1 MIKVILT
8 LNILCV
14 INHVIE
20 EKRCFEIFI
29 WNSGFSSS
37 EVWNFVFT
45 FSLLQWNSEIS
56 LMMREHWEYEPIRDI
71 IEKPSFEKR
80 KCKKHLV
87 RGRRSLNVPWRISA
101 SETETAAVTILLG
114 WKNPIPYVSEIDVK
128 RAHHLSKRINSL
140 GPFETSLEKVSWYPI
155 IKEPVRLQISSLTS

>member
-1 MIKVILT
+1 MWLEIVTVVKSLWSWPMIKVILT

-56 LMMREHWEYEPIRDI
+56 LMTRGHWEYEPIRDI

-87 RGRRSLNVPWRISA
+87 RGRRSLNVSWRISA
-101 SETETAAVTILLG
+101 SHRNSCSHDITGLKKPDSLRKRNLCKKGPPSFQEDQFARPLL
-114 WKNPIPYVSEIDVK
+114 K
-128 RAHHLSKRINSL
+128 HH
-140 GPFETSLEKVSWYPI
+140 
-155 IKEPVRLQISSLTS
+155 